1 MTVIFGTTGNDSLTG
16 TEQNDSI
23 FGLANNDNLSG
34 LGGNDALFGGT
45 GDDSL
50 DGGFGNDLLYGDDG
64 NDSLGDF
71 SGGDDILFGGAG
83 DDSLS
88 DSSGSNRLYG
98 DDGNDRLQ
106 SFGGN
111 DTLVGGSGNDILD
124 GTFGNTRGREEID
137 VLTGEAGKDT
147 FILNDALVRGFAG
160 PSYIGAGNNDY
171 ALITDFNKG
180 EDVIELIRN
189 EFTFGGPFTSSQ
201 PVEYSLGASPSG
213 LPQGTGIYVNNLG
226 TGPDLIAVL
235 QGVSPESISLNE
247 PYFQF
252 AYELV

>member
-16 TEQNDSI
+16 TEQNDGI

-98 DDGNDRLQ
+98 DDGNDSLQ
-106 SFGGN
+106 SFNGN
-111 DTLVGGSGNDILD
+111 DILVGGSGNDILD

-171 ALITDFNKG
+171 ALITDFNKA
-180 EDVIELIRN
+180 EDVIELSRYEITLLR
-189 EFTFGGPFTSSQ
+189 SSTVSQ
-201 PVEYSLGASPSG
+201 LVEYSLGASPSG
-213 LPQGTGIYVNNLG
+213 LPQGTGIYINNLG
-226 TGPDLIAVL
+226 TAPDLIAVL

-247 PYFQF
+247 PYFQIG
-252 AYELV
+252 

>member
-83 DDSLS
+83 NDNLS

-98 DDGNDRLQ
+98 DDGNDSLQ
-106 SFGGN
+106 SFNGN
-111 DTLVGGSGNDILD
+111 DTLVGGSGDDILD
-124 GTFGNTRGREEID
+124 GTFGNTRGKPEID

-147 FILNDALVRGFAG
+147 FVFKDGLVRAFIG
-160 PSYIGAGNNDY
+160 PSYIGAGNKSS
-171 ALITDFNKG
+171 NKS
-180 EDVIELIRN
+180 IRLLTN
-189 EFTFGGPFTSSQ
+189 
-201 PVEYSLGASPSG
+201 G
-213 LPQGTGIYVNNLG
+213 LRVLKKFLRINLVL
-226 TGPDLIAVL
+226 PAVL
-235 QGVSPESISLNE
+235 WGLTNTRCWYLLRLHQQPCHRSS
-247 PYFQF
+247 
-252 AYELV
+252 

>member
-1 MTVIFGTTGNDSLTG
+1 MTVVFGTIGNDSLIG

-23 FGLANNDNLSG
+23 FGLASNDNLSG
-34 LGGNDALFGGT
+34 LGGDDALFGGT
-45 GDDSL
+45 GDDTL
-50 DGGFGNDLLYGDDG
+50 DGGFGSDRLYGGDG

-83 DDSLS
+83 NDRLS

-98 DDGNDRLQ
+98 DDGNDSLQ
-106 SFGGN
+106 SFGGY
-111 DTLVGGSGNDILD
+111 DTLVGGAGNDRLD
-124 GTFGNTRGREEID
+124 ATFGNTRGREEID

-147 FILNDALVRGFAG
+147 FILNDVRVRGFAG

-180 EDVIELIRN
+180 EDVIELI

-235 QGVSPESISLNE
+235 QGVSPDSVSLNE